1 MQSASGPSI
10 ALWLQ
15 HHPFPRYV
23 ATGGVCFGID
33 LLALGVLHGVL
44 GVGLVVATIVAYGVA
59 FFVNFT
65 LSRRW
70 TFRTASPTNARRQAS
85 RFTIVVLCNLVA
97 TVVIVAGLAG
107 AGMNYLL
114 AKVISGMVIALV
126 NFVVSRRW
134 VFI

>member
-23 ATGGVCFGID
+23 ATGGISFGLD
-33 LLALGVLHGVL
+33 LLALGLLHGVL
-44 GVGLVVATIVAYGVA
+44 GVDLVVATIVAYGVA

-70 TFRTASPTNARRQAS
+70 TFRTASRANARRQAS

-97 TVVIVAGLAG
+97 TVVIVTGLAG

-114 AKVISGMVIALV
+114 AKVISGVVIALV